1 MCILLSSPFGAG
13 LGCCL
18 IWYQRQRS
26 SSTLKIMKTQNSM
39 IPYRK
44 FLESVSLFAFSLGS
58 LTCLP
63 NRVVAADFHADISN
77 FSLVMPAAIT
87 NKFGFSLSIANTRT
101 ANGGLPIR
109 GDADFSEENAF
120 AIYNP
125 FTIEHTSQPSGL
137 LPPFSDTRSVRRV
150 SNGSVD
156 GFADPEGWSW
166 AYSQAVLFGTLGNF
180 TGSNFPFIPPPE
192 DIPLT
197 FDLSFDYN
205 LIATANLALEDASA
219 EFNVNVTGLGNPVN
233 CDPLSLSIVANDS
246 RSGNVTCTFSTILKA
261 SESRD
266 FNIQIKVAGAAVANE
281 VPPPPPPP
289 VPPIPPDIP
298 TTPEPSSILTLVA
311 LGTLGAASTLK
322 RKLKPSQLTE
332 KETTK
337 VS

>member
-1 MCILLSSPFGAG
+1 
-13 LGCCL
+13 
-18 IWYQRQRS
+18 
-26 SSTLKIMKTQNSM
+26 MKTQNSM

-44 FLESVSLFAFSLGS
+44 FLESVSLFALSLGS

-77 FSLVMPAAIT
+77 FSLVMPAVIT
-87 NKFGFSLSIANTRT
+87 NKFGFSLSTANTRT
-101 ANGGLPIR
+101 ADGGLPIR
-109 GDADFSEENAF
+109 GDADFQGNAF
-120 AIYNP
+120 ATYNP
-125 FTIEHTSQPSGL
+125 FTIEQTSQPSGL
-137 LPPFSDTRSVRRV
+137 LPPFSDTRFGSRV

-166 AYSQAVLFGTLGNF
+166 AYSQAVLFGRLGNP
-180 TGSNFPFIPPPE
+180 TGWTGFPPPE

-197 FDLSFDYN
+197 FNLSFNYN

-246 RSGNVTCTFSTILKA
+246 RAGNVTCTFSTILKA
-261 SESRD
+261 SEFRD

-322 RKLKPSQLTE
+322 RKLKPSQSTE